1 MFLFSFFANLR
12 FNLAAVLNSDKFLDR
27 AKSAGGNANTLPV
40 NTNGLEVHVLATLG
54 SDVGVAAG
62 VAKDGALSAQLT
74 DAGHRDGSIDGK
86 RMGVG

>member
-1 MFLFSFFANLR
+1 MLNRNELFN
-12 FNLAAVLNSDKFLDR
+12 R
-27 AKSAGGNANTLPV
+27 AKSAGSNANTLPV

-54 SDVGVAAG
+54 GDVGVAAG

-74 DAGHRDGSIDGK
+74 DARHKDGSIDGK